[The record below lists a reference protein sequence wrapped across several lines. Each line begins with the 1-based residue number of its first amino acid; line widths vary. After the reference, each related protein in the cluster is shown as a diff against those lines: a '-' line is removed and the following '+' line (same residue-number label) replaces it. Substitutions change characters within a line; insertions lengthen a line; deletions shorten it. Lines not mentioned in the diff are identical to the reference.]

1 MVGGD
6 QAALAAECADEQG
19 EFWPYHDA
27 LYEQFRENTTTDD
40 FVGLANELGLNGDA
54 FRTCLDEQATAEDII
69 GDYNDGRS
77 YGVTGTPTFFV
88 NGVRIVGAQPLSVFQ
103 SIIDEELAAAGQ

>member
-27 LYEQFRENTTTDD
+27 LYERFREQTVPED
-40 FVGLANELGLNGDA
+40 FVALAEELELDAEA
-54 FRTCLDEQATAEDII
+54 FRTCLDDPAMTQEIV

-77 YGVTGTPTFFV
+77 YGISGTPTFFV
-88 NGVRIVGAQPLSVFQ
+88 NGVRVVGAQPLAVFQ
-103 SIIDEELAAAGQ
+103 SIIDEELAGGQ